1 MLRCMSLTQHSTNP
15 AGTATTPSPRTR
27 WTRLDAGSDDT
38 ELAIAAAGGDE
49 RALEL
54 LLLRHYDRVHAVVR
68 RVVRNAADVEEAR
81 QDALLAVARGI
92 HSFDGRARFTTW
104 LHRVATNAALM
115 HLRKHRRDPEPVE
128 RLPERVESIGPE
140 RIVVGRLALDDALDQ
155 LAPEFRE
162 AVLLADQAELEYQEI
177 AGRLGVPIGTVRSR
191 VNRGRAKLAELLQG

>member
-1 MLRCMSLTQHSTNP
+1 MLRGMSLTQHCIDRTDLSTSRSP
-15 AGTATTPSPRTR
+15 WSRLDGTA
-27 WTRLDAGSDDT
+27 DDT
-38 ELAIAAAGGDE
+38 ELARAAAEGDE

-54 LLLRHYDRVHAVVR
+54 LLLRHYDRIHGVVR

-115 HLRKHRRDPEPVE
+115 HLRRHRRDPEPVE
-128 RLPERVESIGPE
+128 QLPESGSGIGPE
-140 RIVVGRLALDDALDQ
+140 RIVVGRLELEDALDR

-177 AGRLGVPIGTVRSR
+177 AERLGVPIGTVRSR
-191 VNRGRAKLAELLQG
+191 VNRGRAKLVEILRG